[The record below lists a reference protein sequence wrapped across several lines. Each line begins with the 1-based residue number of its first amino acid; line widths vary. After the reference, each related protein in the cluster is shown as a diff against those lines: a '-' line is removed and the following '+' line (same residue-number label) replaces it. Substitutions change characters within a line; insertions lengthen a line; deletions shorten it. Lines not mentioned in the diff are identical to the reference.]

1 MLEILKTY
9 RGVVNYS
16 NGISKVKSIGWQWQ
30 RFSCQKT
37 SVTGAA
43 VTRRAA
49 AELERGGS
57 RYQGTQALPYLR
69 SMNNFLKPVTG
80 AVANHWV
87 AWLLLVL
94 ALAAGAAVA
103 VYLQPVV
110 LVIAA
115 GQTDQDEK
123 KVVQLLLDTLAK
135 ERSGVRL
142 VPLWTAGFSESAAAL
157 SSGKADLAV
166 IRSDVN
172 VGRGASSLVS
182 LRKFYPVFFTKKGTK
197 INKASDLRGKKIGVG
212 GQGELNQIL
221 VRQILSHRGL
231 LEQDYTLVPLKTGE
245 QTDYAS
251 QGKIDAFFS
260 VSAGRTP
267 SNASFNDNIRKAW
280 GEKFVVVTLDDA
292 AALALRIRGVETGE
306 IVKGFFG
313 GDPPKPEEATETII
327 LSNRIVASEK
337 VSPNAAV
344 VLTRTLFSL
353 RDQRQ
358 LEVPE
363 VLAIAAPSR
372 DVPTLPVH
380 PGTVQLLDGVYQDFL
395 DRYINHMFIAL
406 AALGAFGSGV
416 TAINA
421 RRRRGQRER
430 SVADLHSLLA
440 LKDRIARQEDPLQAY
455 QHLAE
460 VDAIFHR
467 NMIACA
473 QGHVSSGALV
483 AIQAAVNRCHRAAEL
498 KSRPSSSG

>member
-1 MLEILKTY
+1 MKH
-9 RGVVNYS
+9 
-16 NGISKVKSIGWQWQ
+16 
-30 RFSCQKT
+30 
-37 SVTGAA
+37 
-43 VTRRAA
+43 
-49 AELERGGS
+49 
-57 RYQGTQALPYLR
+57 
-69 SMNNFLKPVTG
+69 FLKRVTG

-94 ALAAGAAVA
+94 ALVAGAAVVA
-103 VYLQPVV
+103 YLRPVV

-115 GQTDQDEK
+115 GQTEQDEK
-123 KVVQLLLDTLAK
+123 KVVQLLVDTLAK
-135 ERSGVRL
+135 ERVGVRL

-157 SSGKADLAV
+157 SSGRADLAV
-166 IRSDVN
+166 IRSDVD

-182 LRKFYPVFFTKKGTK
+182 LRKFYPVLFTNQGTK
-197 INKASDLRGKKIGVG
+197 ITKISDLRGKKIGVG
-212 GQGELNQIL
+212 GQGELNRIL
-221 VRQILSHRGL
+221 IRQILSDRGL
-231 LEQDYTLVPLKTGE
+231 LEPDYTLVPLKIGE
-245 QTDYAS
+245 QADYAS

-260 VSAGRTP
+260 VSAGRTQ

-292 AALALRIRGVETGE
+292 AALALRFRGVETGE

-313 GDPPKPEEATETII
+313 GDPPKPEEATDTIT
-327 LSNRIVASEK
+327 LSNRIVGSDK
-337 VSPNAAV
+337 VSPQAAV

-395 DRYINHMFIAL
+395 DRYINHMFISV
-406 AALGAFGSGV
+406 AALGAFGSAV

-421 RRRRGQRER
+421 RRRRGQRE
-430 SVADLHSLLA
+430 SAVEDLQYLFGLS
-440 LKDRIARQEDPLQAY
+440 DRIAQQDDALQAR

-460 VDAIFHR
+460 VDTIFQR

-498 KSRPSSSG
+498 KIAFDGKGAN

>member
-1 MLEILKTY
+1 MK
-9 RGVVNYS
+9 
-16 NGISKVKSIGWQWQ
+16 
-30 RFSCQKT
+30 
-37 SVTGAA
+37 
-43 VTRRAA
+43 
-49 AELERGGS
+49 
-57 RYQGTQALPYLR
+57 
-69 SMNNFLKPVTG
+69 NFLKR
-80 AVANHWV
+80 AVGFLITDWV
-87 AWLLLVL
+87 AWLLLVS

-103 VYLQPVV
+103 AYLQPVV

-115 GQTDQDEK
+115 GQTDQGEQ
-123 KVVQLLLDTLAK
+123 KVVQLLVDTLAK
-135 ERSGVRL
+135 ERAGIRL
-142 VPLWTAGFSESAAAL
+142 IPLWTSGFSESAAAL
-157 SSGKADLAV
+157 SAGKADLAV
-166 IRSDVN
+166 VRSDVD

-182 LRKFYPVFFTKKGTK
+182 LRKFYPVVFTKPSTK
-197 INKASDLRGKKIGVG
+197 ITKISDLRGKKIGVG
-212 GQGELNQIL
+212 GQGELNRIL

-231 LEQDYTLVPLKTGE
+231 LEQDYTLVPIKLGE
-245 QTDYAS
+245 QADYAG

-260 VSAGRTP
+260 VSAGRTQF
-267 SNASFNDNIRKAW
+267 NASFNDNIRKAW

-313 GDPPKPEEATETII
+313 GDPPKPEEATETIS

-344 VLTRTLFSL
+344 ALTRTLFSL

-395 DRYINHMFIAL
+395 DRYINQMFIAV
-406 AALGAFGSGV
+406 ALLGVLGSGV

-421 RRRRGQRER
+421 RRRRGHRER
-430 SVADLHSLLA
+430 SVEDLHSLLG
-440 LKDRIARQEDPLQAY
+440 LSDRIARHDDLPQAR
-455 QHLAE
+455 QHLEE
-460 VDAIFHR
+460 VDAIFQR

-473 QGHVSSGALV
+473 HGHVSSGALV
-483 AIQAAVNRCHRAAEL
+483 AIQAAVNRCHRAAEVTL
-498 KSRPSSSG
+498 ALDGKGTNVRNASGS

>member
-1 MLEILKTY
+1 MEASGDGSGKARSSLNSHFPPSSNPPNPCHTCVRMKIFLK
-9 RGVVNYS
+9 RALGFVVND
-16 NGISKVKSIGWQWQ
+16 
-30 RFSCQKT
+30 
-37 SVTGAA
+37 
-43 VTRRAA
+43 
-49 AELERGGS
+49 
-57 RYQGTQALPYLR
+57 
-69 SMNNFLKPVTG
+69 
-80 AVANHWV
+80 WV
-87 AWLLLVL
+87 AWLVLVT
-94 ALAAGAAVA
+94 ALAACAAVA
-103 VYLQPVV
+103 VSLQPVV

-123 KVVQLLLDTLAK
+123 KVVQLLIDTLAK

-142 VPLWTAGFSESAAAL
+142 TPLWTAGFAESAAAL

-182 LRKFYPVFFTKKGTK
+182 LRKFYPVVFTSKGTK
-197 INKASDLRGKKIGVG
+197 ITKISDLRGKRIGVG

-231 LEQDYTLVPLKTGE
+231 QEQDYTLVPLKLGE
-245 QTDYAS
+245 QADYAS

-260 VSAGRTP
+260 VSAGRTQA
-267 SNASFNDNIRKAW
+267 NASFNDNIRKAW
-280 GEKFVVVTLDDA
+280 GEKFVVVALDDA

-313 GDPPKPEEATETII
+313 SDPPKPDEATETIT

-344 VLTRTLFSL
+344 TLTRTLFAL
-353 RDQRQ
+353 RDKRQ

-363 VLAIAAPSR
+363 ALAIAAPSR
-372 DVPTLPVH
+372 EVPTLPVH

-395 DRYINHMFIAL
+395 DRYINHMFIGL
-406 AALGAFGSGV
+406 ASLGVLGSAV
-416 TAINA
+416 TAISA

-430 SVADLHSLLA
+430 SVEDLHSLLG
-440 LKDRIARQEDPLQAY
+440 LSERISRQDDPVQAA
-455 QHLAE
+455 QHLQE
-460 VDAIFHR
+460 VDVIFQR
-467 NMIACA
+467 TMIACA
-473 QGHVSSGALV
+473 EGQVSSGALV

-498 KSRPSSSG
+498 RIAFDGKNAATASAPPS